1 MSSIRYRGTN
11 RFGNRYVVYQRG
23 YWYGNVSG
31 SSYADDGAGHAHFNR
46 TSGGGWHHNKNR
58 DIWVCYVTLGSGR
71 CWTNIA
77 GGQTVTYRLNSS

>member
-58 DIWVCYVTLGSGR
+58 DTYSSGGYFR
-71 CWTNIA
+71 RTDSRHRRH
-77 GGQTVTYRLNSS
+77 QRR